1 MPAPLRRL
9 LQSSARALGFELQ
22 PLWRMRQLALSGHL
36 REMFELLRIDTVLDV
51 GANTGQYRDF
61 LRLEVGFKGTIVSF
75 EPVSRNV
82 QVLRERAAGDPR
94 WRVLDCA
101 LGDRDGQLSINVM
114 KSDDFS
120 SFLAPADGVEG
131 EYKEKCSVDH
141 TETVATRRLDGLLD
155 EALAGHEQAR
165 IYLKMDT
172 QGFDLKVVEGA
183 SGVLHRVRALQT
195 EVAVQRLYQGM
206 PDFVEAIQTLSAEGF
221 EVTGLF
227 PVSRDARLRVVE
239 FDCIMVNGKLSD

>member
-1 MPAPLRRL
+1 
-9 LQSSARALGFELQ
+9 
-22 PLWRMRQLALSGHL
+22 MRQLALSGHL
-36 REMFELLRIDTVLDV
+36 REMFELLQIDTVLDV

-61 LRLEVGFKGTIVSF
+61 LRHEVGFHGSILSF
-75 EPVSRNV
+75 EPVGRNV
-82 QVLRERAAGDPR
+82 QVLRQRVASDAR

-101 LGDRDGQLSINVM
+101 LGDHDGQLSINVM
-114 KSDDFS
+114 RSDDFS
-120 SFLAPADGVEG
+120 SFLAPASGMEG
-131 EYKEKCSVDH
+131 EYKEKCAVDH
-141 TETVATRRLDGLLD
+141 TETVAIRRLDGLLD
-155 EALAGHEQAR
+155 EALAGHSQAR

-183 SGVLHRVRALQT
+183 DGVLHRVRALQT

-206 PDFVEAIQTLSAEGF
+206 PDFVEAIQTLSGKGF

-239 FDCIMVNGKLSD
+239 FDCIMINGKIAD